1 MFKNHGKIEMDAAIL
16 FNIRSYFEIRI
27 FIFMSISLI
36 MSALLGMIYCGYRV
50 VKG

>member
-1 MFKNHGKIEMDAAIL
+1 MERLKWIAIL
-16 FNIRSYFEIRI
+16 FLILGVILKLEHLPGA
-27 FIFMSISLI
+27 SISLI

>member
-1 MFKNHGKIEMDAAIL
+1 MDSYPL

-27 FIFMSISLI
+27 FAFASHSLI